1 VHQIFGSSVPHPS
14 QQIGRISLPRLEQ
27 FTTQLA
33 TLEAELSALPPV
45 SEMDAEEVQGVSALR
60 SALPRMIEFLRQEIV
75 RLQADCIREE
85 RIKRLAA
92 AA

>member
-1 VHQIFGSSVPHPS
+1 M
-14 QQIGRISLPRLEQ
+14 PRLEQ

-33 TLEAELSALPPV
+33 TLEAELSALPLV

-85 RIKRLAA
+85 RISGSPLPHDDRLPAK
-92 AA
+92 

>member
-1 VHQIFGSSVPHPS
+1 MS
-14 QQIGRISLPRLEQ
+14 RLEQ
-27 FTTQLA
+27 FATQLA

-75 RLQADCIREE
+75 RLQADCIRKESI
-85 RIKRLAA
+85 RRLTAA
-92 AA
+92 A